1 MGNQDKQM
9 DEESLQKS
17 GSRRGRCLDT
27 FLVVSIIFLSVAVI
41 ALAAGGV
48 ICVMKLTSELNSRTP
63 AYQGPTDSTADNYQT
78 YKMQNFAYLRAVES
92 KLKTGNMALE
102 AFSYGDGMSVG
113 SNFEFNPIQYSLK
126 IKKEGTYFIYTD
138 LNFTC
143 TNICPKGV
151 VTVSVS
157 DKLTCEVELPERS
170 EPSATPVS
178 KRCWTVARIEPEKL
192 HTQMTVPETGF
203 SNWLLELK
211 GSGLGVFLVD

>member
-1 MGNQDKQM
+1 MGNQDTQM
-9 DEESLQKS
+9 DVESQQKS

-27 FLVVSIIFLSVAVI
+27 FLVVSIIFLFVAVI

-48 ICVMKLTSELNSRTP
+48 IFVMKLTSELHSRGLPNLGATE
-63 AYQGPTDSTADNYQT
+63 SVEMSYQT
-78 YKMQNFAYLRAVES
+78 YKMQNFAYLRAAES

-102 AFSYGDGMSVG
+102 AFIYGDEKSFG
-113 SNFEFNPIQYSLK
+113 SNFDFDPKQLSLK
-126 IKKEGTYFIYTD
+126 PKKEGTYFIYID

-143 TNICPKGV
+143 TNICPQGV
-151 VTVSVS
+151 VRVSVS

-170 EPSATPVS
+170 EPSATPVN

-192 HTQMTVPETGF
+192 HTHMTVPETGF
-203 SNWLLELK
+203 RNWMLEKK